1 MAKRKVGNRRRSYQN
16 MWEGGLA
23 DEAENSYR
31 VKTFMDEVKRP
42 YSTATGY
49 GAKTADQMEIV
60 ENYHRSS
67 LKRQGFQEKM
77 PNVKGASATSKA
89 IKNVGIGGV
98 GIWAGID
105 TVMNMKAGDDFGTAA
120 LKGIGSGMLW
130 ATMPGIMTAHMVAT
144 SAPAVINS
152 VNQYKRQK
160 ESWWYKQH
168 LPNFGGSYQDTRRAQ
183 TMRQA
188 AVEAIQGSK
197 LNARSALGG
206 EARILSQ
213 SMYRG

>member
-1 MAKRKVGNRRRSYQN
+1 MN
-16 MWEGGLA
+16 
-23 DEAENSYR
+23 
-31 VKTFMDEVKRP
+31 
-42 YSTATGY
+42 
-49 GAKTADQMEIV
+49 ADQV
-60 ENYHRSS
+60 ELVEKYQKSVLN
-67 LKRQGFQEKM
+67 RQGFHEKM
-77 PNVKGASATSKA
+77 PNASGAGVKKTISKELGM
-89 IKNVGIGGV
+89 KGFGL
-98 GIWAGID
+98 WAGVD
-105 TVMNMKAGDDFGTAA
+105 TFMNMKAGDDFGTAA
-120 LKGIGSGMLW
+120 VKGVASGMLW
-130 ATMPGIMTAHMVAT
+130 TAMPGIMTAHMIAT

-168 LPNFGGSYQDTRRAQ
+168 LPNFGGQYQDTQRAQ

-213 SMYRG
+213 TMYRG